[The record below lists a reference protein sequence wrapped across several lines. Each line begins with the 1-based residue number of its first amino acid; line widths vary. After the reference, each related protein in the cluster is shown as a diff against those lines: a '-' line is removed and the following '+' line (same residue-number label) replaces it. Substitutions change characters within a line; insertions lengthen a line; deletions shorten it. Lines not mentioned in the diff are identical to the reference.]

1 MNRSPKTLLALIAL
15 SFAAL
20 SVQAQPAAAASA
32 ATPRI
37 DKRQANQEKRIDQG
51 VASGQLTPKET
62 RRLENEQVAINRA
75 ENKAKADGVVT
86 AGERKHLTHMQNK
99 ASKDIH
105 HQKHDKQHAPVVAP
119 K

>member
-1 MNRSPKTLLALIAL
+1 MNTSPKALLALIAL

-20 SVQAQPAAAASA
+20 SAQAQPAATSA
-32 ATPRI
+32 ATPRV

-62 RRLENEQVAINRA
+62 RRLEREQAAINRA

-105 HQKHDKQHAPVVAP
+105 HQKHDKQHAPAVAP